1 MTVPRLHDEPSA
13 IELAGQIAA
22 GELSAAEAVD
32 AAIARIER
40 LDGDI
45 NAVVVRDFDRA
56 REAAMA
62 ADAQRAQG
70 VAGPLNGVP
79 MTVKE
84 SFNIAGLKTTWG
96 FEHARDFVA
105 SEDSHVASKLK
116 EAGAIILGKTNVPVA
131 LADLQSVNP
140 IYGRTNNPHDVT
152 RVPGGSSGGGAAALA
167 AGMVPL
173 EFGSDIGGSIR
184 TPCHFCGVIGL
195 KPTYGAIPSDG
206 HFAPGTSGAAP
217 VLSMTGPMART
228 TEDLALALDLTAAMP
243 LPRSRH
249 ADFNGMRILL
259 LDSHPLAEVDAPVA
273 AALRAAADTAAN
285 AGAIISSD
293 SALLPD
299 RAAMHPAYVKLMSN
313 AMAVRV
319 PPSEQYPDI
328 GMRGWLGLLD
338 QQADFTRQWQR
349 LFSEFDAIFTPVFGT
364 SAFTHVDEP
373 DWQKRGLIMNG
384 RETSF
389 VPQIAWIGQATYT
402 GLPAVSVPVGRD
414 GNLPVGIQVITPHWQ
429 DHSAIAIAGMLHAML
444 G

>member
-13 IELAGQIAA
+13 LELAGQIAA

-56 REAAMA
+56 REAAKA
-62 ADAQRAQG
+62 ADARRAQG

-105 SEDSHVASKLK
+105 SEDAHVVRKLK
-116 EAGAIILGKTNVPVA
+116 EAGAIILGKTNVPIA

-373 DWQKRGLIMNG
+373 DWQKRGLMMNG

>member
-1 MTVPRLHDEPSA
+1 MSIARLHSEPSA

-22 GELSAAEAVD
+22 GTISAAEAVD
-32 AAIARIER
+32 AAIGRIEQV
-40 LDGDI
+40 DGPI
-45 NAVVVRDFDRA
+45 NAVVVRDFERA
-56 REAAMA
+56 REAAKA
-62 ADAQRAQG
+62 ADMRRAQG

-105 SEDSHVASKLK
+105 SEDAHVVRKLK

-217 VLSMTGPMART
+217 VLSMTGPMARST
-228 TEDLALALDLTAAMP
+228 DDLALALDLTAALP

-273 AALRAAADTAAN
+273 AALRAAADAAAN
-285 AGAIISSD
+285 GGAIISSD
-293 SALLPD
+293 SARLPD

-313 AMAVRV
+313 AMAVRM

-364 SAFTHVDEP
+364 SAFMHTDEP
-373 DWQKRGLIMNG
+373 DWQKRSLTING
-384 RETSF
+384 RQTSF